1 LDSTLQQEE
10 TYSDTESADEQPYHI
25 FEVRVSEEDLVEFQE
40 LAGATTDQIERL
52 RSGLGISGRGSGRGR
67 RKRISKRGRY
77 ELGMAY
83 LLRGANGDAD
93 SDSESVYYA

>member
-1 LDSTLQQEE
+1 MQQEE

-52 RSGLGISGRGSGRGR
+52 RSGLGISGRGR

-83 LLRGANGDAD
+83 LLRGADGDAD